1 MSLTVAD
8 VLALPGLDSMR
19 LRAGE
24 AMQNNPV
31 RWPYVAENSSIAE
44 WIMGGEL
51 VFVTGINHPRSEEN
65 LLLLV
70 RQAHQRVAAGLVIL
84 TGPEYIKQIPQS
96 VIDAAQDLGVPL
108 IEQPYSLKMVL
119 VTQAIGTALVQAQ
132 MLGRSRQ
139 HLLEQLLEG
148 DVQSLDSLLQRGHSL
163 GLPLATAR
171 QVALFKLEGSER
183 LIEAFG
189 ADQAE
194 RILQSSRERLQRSLQ
209 QHLDRLGEAL
219 SPVCQGEH
227 WIALLPA
234 TARLDQQTNRQAM
247 LDLIEELNPEL
258 APLRLYLGL
267 SAGGH
272 GPQRFA
278 HGLHE
283 ARQAL
288 VAAQSFPERL
298 GVCSFN
304 ELGAIELL
312 GAIRDRSVLDQFVDK
327 VLGPIISDDSRHEPV
342 LMPTLEAWF
351 HESGNL
357 ALAAQRLGVHRNTMS
372 YRTQRIESLTGSSF
386 TNPHDRLN
394 ISIALLIWRLSSSRP
409 ARSIA

>member
-24 AMQNNPV
+24 AMQSNPV
-31 RWPYVAENSSIAE
+31 RWPYVAENNSIAE

-51 VFVTGINHPRSEEN
+51 VFVTGINHPRNEEN
-65 LLLLV
+65 LLMLT
-70 RQAHQRVAAGLVIL
+70 RQAHERGAAGLVIL
-84 TGPEYIKQIPQS
+84 TGLEYIKDIPQS
-96 VIDAAQDLGVPL
+96 VIATAQQLGVPL
-108 IEQPYSLKMVL
+108 IEQPYSLKMVV
-119 VTQAIGTALVQAQ
+119 VTQAIGTALVQTQ

-148 DVQSLDSLLQRGHSL
+148 DVQSLDSLLQRARSL
-163 GLPLATAR
+163 DLPLTTAR
-171 QVALFKLEGSER
+171 QVALLKLEGSER

-194 RILQSSRERLQRSLQ
+194 RILQRSRERLQRALHHQ
-209 QHLDRLGEAL
+209 LDALGEAL

-234 TARLDQQTNRQAM
+234 VARIDQQRNRQA
-247 LDLIEELNPEL
+247 LLELIEQLTPEL

-272 GPQRFA
+272 GPEHFA
-278 HGLHE
+278 HGLRE

-342 LMPTLEAWF
+342 LLPTLEAWF
-351 HESGNL
+351 HENGNL

-372 YRTQRIESLTGSSF
+372 YRTQRIETLTGSSF

-394 ISIALLIWRLSSSRP
+394 ISLALLIWRLSSSRS
-409 ARSIA
+409 ARSTA

>member
-1 MSLTVAD
+1 MSLTLAD
-8 VLALPGLDSMR
+8 ILALPGLESLR
-19 LRAGE
+19 LRAGA
-24 AMQNNPV
+24 AMQSNPV

-96 VIDAAQDLGVPL
+96 VIDTAQHLGVPL

-148 DVQSLDSLLQRGHSL
+148 DVQSLDLLLQRAHSL
-163 GLPLATAR
+163 GLPLATSR

-194 RILQSSRERLQRSLQ
+194 RTLQSSRERLQRALQ
-209 QHLDRLGEAL
+209 QRLEALGQAL

-227 WIALLPA
+227 WIVLLA
-234 TARLDQQTNRQAM
+234 ASEQQNRQVMVA
-247 LDLIEELNPEL
+247 LIEELNPEL

-267 SAGGH
+267 STTGH
-272 GPQRFA
+272 GPERFA

-288 VAAQSFPERL
+288 IAAQSFPERL

-312 GAIRDRSVLDQFVDK
+312 GAIRDRSVLDKFVDK
-327 VLGPIISDDSRHEPV
+327 VLGPIISDDNRHDPV

-351 HESGNL
+351 HECGNL

-372 YRTQRIESLTGSSF
+372 YRTQRIETLTGSSF

-409 ARSIA
+409 ARSTA